1 MKQSKQTQKQP
12 GLSLTDLCQQMCR
25 QCDIQ
30 LQAAKNMSKLID
42 VYIAQWEIAS
52 YGTDRG
58 VDPKLS
64 KTLTNSQRN

>member
-1 MKQSKQTQKQP
+1 
-12 GLSLTDLCQQMCR
+12 
-25 QCDIQ
+25 
-30 LQAAKNMSKLID
+30 MSKLID